1 MVSAGTKW
9 VLASSTEREATPA
22 PAGVEGGPTAGEG
35 AIMSG
40 EGAPG
45 SPTEARTSPNGAETP
60 AIGGGP
66 GDEGNDP
73 GKASSGE
80 ADPPK
85 RYNEPAAMACGLV
98 PRLLEISGSDG
109 RGVNGARNGAEAAAR
124 GGADCDNEE
133 LGRANGPVPGLSE
146 ICENGE
152 RAALRAPGPIG
163 SRWASG
169 AA

>member
-1 MVSAGTKW
+1 
-9 VLASSTEREATPA
+9 
-22 PAGVEGGPTAGEG
+22 
-35 AIMSG
+35 MSG
-40 EGAPG
+40 EGAPR

-60 AIGGGP
+60 AIGEGP
-66 GDEGNDP
+66 GDESNDP

-109 RGVNGARNGAEAAAR
+109 RGVNGARDGAEAAAK

-133 LGRANGPVPGLSE
+133 LRRADGPESTTGIVVERGMGANGLE
-146 ICENGE
+146 AHGE
-152 RAALRAPGPIG
+152 EVKKECGDMAE
-163 SRWASG
+163 S
-169 AA
+169 